1 MNKKVCFLVA
11 ILILSIFSGC
21 ISEKKERIS
30 EEEYSEVLKNW
41 DTFITSMNSIVMNDL
56 LVPIPEERDGW
67 EFYWLDVNPFKKA
80 EGKKCSCN
88 STLDIIRHNLK
99 MHTIESGSFKNTT
112 LEPYKNK
119 GEIEVHWSKKI
130 ILSGISLECYYHC
143 HQDVNENM
151 YLLLYDT
158 NSTYELYHV
167 DMLELAQIIGFS
179 IYKNGEFFP
188 IQNEKMTEVIKERK
202 ARYILRHLG
211 RGECYFID
219 FWDWIEQY
227 KVQCTNL
234 TEEEIGDSVSEECR
248 LELKLIYPESI
259 NDIQYNGKSVY
270 FMMNDE
276 DINIMEK
283 KIQEQRIVKKYY
295 PNHKIN
301 VSCYVSYTITL
312 PYHGYYP
319 HKLKIYATFIEY
331 PKKAKLT
338 IDDETY
344 IVEIL
349 PNGNLKVI
357 DHEA

>member
-30 EEEYSEVLKNW
+30 EEEYSEVL
-41 DTFITSMNSIVMNDL
+41 DTFITSMNTIIMNDL
-56 LVPIPEERDGW
+56 VVPIPEEKDGW

-119 GEIEVHWSKKI
+119 G
-130 ILSGISLECYYHC
+130 
-143 HQDVNENM
+143 
-151 YLLLYDT
+151 
-158 NSTYELYHV
+158 
-167 DMLELAQIIGFS
+167 
-179 IYKNGEFFP
+179 
-188 IQNEKMTEVIKERK
+188 
-202 ARYILRHLG
+202 
-211 RGECYFID
+211 
-219 FWDWIEQY
+219 
-227 KVQCTNL
+227 
-234 TEEEIGDSVSEECR
+234 EIGDSVSEECR

-357 DHEA
+357 DHE